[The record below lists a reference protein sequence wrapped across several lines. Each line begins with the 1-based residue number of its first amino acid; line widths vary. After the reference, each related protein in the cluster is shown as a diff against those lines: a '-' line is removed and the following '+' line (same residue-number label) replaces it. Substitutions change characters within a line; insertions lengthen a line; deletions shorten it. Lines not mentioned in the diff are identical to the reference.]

1 MSAVPQPR
9 MKLQAYL
16 DWEDVQ
22 LEKHELV
29 QGAIFAMT
37 GGRRPNGRVL
47 ANLMRHLGNLLDGTP
62 CQVFADSMKLQVAE
76 DTILYPDVFVTCD
89 KADLATDQIFRA
101 PTLVIEVLSPSTQA
115 YDRSRRFALC
125 RRLAS
130 LQEYI
135 LVNPETWRVEAFR
148 RSAQNEWVLHDMSD
162 GSLLE
167 AVSIGCQVALADV
180 FFGVEPPAAD
190 AAGSAPA
197 ALPPGSA

>member
-1 MSAVPQPR
+1 